1 MMYHIPDVLS
11 TDQVAEF
18 TRQLAQAE
26 WVDGRVTVGSQG
38 AAVKQNQQI
47 DTRTP
52 LYARL
57 QAAVLDMLRGHP
69 QFFSAALPRT
79 ISAPLFNRYGPGE
92 TYGFHVDGAVRQNGE
107 AAVEDAVLMDGVVVK
122 AGAVA
127 GWMRTDLSATL
138 FLCDPESYEGGE
150 LVIEDTYGQHRV
162 KLPAG
167 HLVLYPASSLHCVTP
182 VTRGVR
188 QASFLWIQSMVRDDK
203 QRAMLYDL
211 DRTIQSLK
219 ARFGDGEEV
228 LSLLNMYHNLLR
240 QWTEV

>member
-1 MMYHIPDVLS
+1 M
-11 TDQVAEF
+11 
-18 TRQLAQAE
+18 
-26 WVDGRVTVGSQG
+26 
-38 AAVKQNQQI
+38 
-47 DTRTP
+47 
-52 LYARL
+52 
-57 QAAVLDMLRGHP
+57 
-69 QFFSAALPRT
+69 
-79 ISAPLFNRYGPGE
+79 FNRYGPGE

-107 AAVEDAVLMDGVVVK
+107 
-122 AGAVA
+122 A

-211 DRTIQSLK
+211 DRTIQSPEGPLWRRRRGPLP
-219 ARFGDGEEV
+219 AQHVSQSAAPVDGSV
-228 LSLLNMYHNLLR
+228 IR
-240 QWTEV
+240 C

>member
-38 AAVKQNQQI
+38 GRQTEPADRYPNAAVCPPAGHCA
-47 DTRTP
+47 R
-52 LYARL
+52 YAARPS
-57 QAAVLDMLRGHP
+57 AVFPPRCRGR
-69 QFFSAALPRT
+69 FPRRCLT
-79 ISAPLFNRYGPGE
+79 AMGGE

-107 AAVEDAVLMDGVVVK
+107 
-122 AGAVA
+122 A

-188 QASFLWIQSMVRDDK
+188 RLFPVDPV
-203 QRAMLYDL
+203 
-211 DRTIQSLK
+211 
-219 ARFGDGEEV
+219 DGP
-228 LSLLNMYHNLLR
+228 R
-240 QWTEV
+240 R

>member
-38 AAVKQNQQI
+38 AAVRSI
-47 DTRTP
+47 PERRCMPACRP
-52 LYARL
+52 LCSICC
-57 QAAVLDMLRGHP
+57 AAIRSFFPPRCRGR
-69 QFFSAALPRT
+69 FPRRCLT
-79 ISAPLFNRYGPGE
+79 AMGQGK

-107 AAVEDAVLMDGVVVK
+107 
-122 AGAVA
+122 A

>member
-92 TYGFHVDGAVRQNGE
+92 TYGFHVNGAVRQNGE
-107 AAVEDAVLMDGVVVK
+107 
-122 AGAVA
+122 A

-138 FLCDPESYEGGE
+138 FLCEPESYEGKTVRMQGE
-150 LVIEDTYGQHRV
+150 LVSYPHPFTGEDCHAVIV
-162 KLPAG
+162 KDALACCAQGFQFQPAEGVTLPEDGAEVTVTG
-167 HLVLYPASSLHCVTP
+167 IYTLDESLMDQGIMMSYLAECAV
-182 VTRGVR
+182 
-188 QASFLWIQSMVRDDK
+188 
-203 QRAMLYDL
+203 
-211 DRTIQSLK
+211 
-219 ARFGDGEEV
+219 E
-228 LSLLNMYHNLLR
+228 
-240 QWTEV
+240 

>member
-1 MMYHIPDVLS
+1 
-11 TDQVAEF
+11 
-18 TRQLAQAE
+18 
-26 WVDGRVTVGSQG
+26 
-38 AAVKQNQQI
+38 
-47 DTRTP
+47 
-52 LYARL
+52 
-57 QAAVLDMLRGHP
+57 
-69 QFFSAALPRT
+69 
-79 ISAPLFNRYGPGE
+79 
-92 TYGFHVDGAVRQNGE
+92 
-107 AAVEDAVLMDGVVVK
+107 
-122 AGAVA
+122 
-127 GWMRTDLSATL
+127 MRTDLSATL

-219 ARFGDGEEV
+219 ARFGDGEER
-228 LSLLNMYHNLLR
+228 SSPCSTCSITTCCASGRKCDPLLMTEACGR
-240 QWTEV
+240 QV